1 MDNLLVM
8 ALLSLEVGWAGF
20 VIYVLIRFWRQYK
33 LMRMMEVEK

>member
-8 ALLSLEVGWAGF
+8 ALLISEIGWAGF

-33 LMRMMEVEK
+33 LMRMMEGEK

>member
-8 ALLSLEVGWAGF
+8 ALLILEVGWAGF